1 MPTPSVSIAD
11 LSGKVVLVTGGS
23 TGIGAALV
31 EAYAAQGCKVG
42 LHYNQSREAAEAL
55 ASRLR
60 TGGADIFLVQ
70 GDFSVSADVTRV
82 VEETA
87 QKFGRL
93 DGLVNNA
100 GGMLGR
106 MNYSEMTDEQY
117 DAVMDLNA
125 RSVITASR
133 VAMPW
138 LKKQGGFIINTSSI
152 AARNGAGGGAGLYG
166 STKAFVSNVTRGMA
180 KELIGNGIRVNAV
193 APGVILTPFHERY
206 SIAGADEG
214 HGRDD
219 PAGPRRHTG
228 GVRRGLSLPVVGGD
242 ERLRHRPGHRG
253 EWRPVDAVAQAQPSG
268 RAPSWFTPV
277 GKAVAQLAVA
287 EIGVLFLRQALDL
300 LEGEVGAMLAPGRL
314 QAAVRTGSCP

>member
-55 ASRLR
+55 ASRLS

-70 GDFSVSADVTRV
+70 GDFSVSAEVTRV

-133 VAMPW
+133 VAIPW

-166 STKAFVSNVTRGMA
+166 SSKAFVSNVTRGMA
-180 KELIGNGIRVNAV
+180 KELIGNGVRVNAV

-206 SIAGADEG
+206 SSPEQMKGM
-214 HGRDD
+214 
-219 PAGPRRHTG
+219 
-228 GVRRGLSLPVVGGD
+228 
-242 ERLRHRPGHRG
+242 
-253 EWRPVDAVAQAQPSG
+253 VATIPQG
-268 RAPSWFTPV
+268 RAGTPEECV
-277 GKAVAQLAVA
+277 GAY
-287 EIGVLFLRQALDL
+287 LFLSSEAMSGYVTGQVI
-300 LEGEVGAMLAPGRL
+300 EVNGGQLMP
-314 QAAVRTGSCP
+314 